1 MLKIHLIVC
10 SSKGWGFGNV
20 TEVGVRWKHW
30 FLGTSNQIYASS
42 SLQRKSSESWK
53 LAGFH
58 SSDNIKRGVNKD
70 LQGLHH
76 SISNRVQKWKS
87 KHRIFSFRETWYHN
101 WFFSASEVVSE
112 MCVCVCVCVCVLSTQ
127 SCSTLCEPV
136 EYSPPGSFVHG
147 ILPRILEWL
156 VSPFFRGSSQ
166 PRDRTWVSRIAGRL
180 FTIWATREVPLCIR
194 RPLSKNFN

>member
-1 MLKIHLIVC
+1 MQINSVTTFCNTFCNSLSMLKIHLIVC

-101 WFFSASEVVSE
+101 WFFSRTFKKPGKRKAKIYYCHCHCENTLWVIQSDS
-112 MCVCVCVCVCVLSTQ
+112 VL
-127 SCSTLCEPV
+127 LR
-136 EYSPPGSFVHG
+136 
-147 ILPRILEWL
+147 LPLR
-156 VSPFFRGSSQ
+156 SS
-166 PRDRTWVSRIAGRL
+166 
-180 FTIWATREVPLCIR
+180 
-194 RPLSKNFN
+194 